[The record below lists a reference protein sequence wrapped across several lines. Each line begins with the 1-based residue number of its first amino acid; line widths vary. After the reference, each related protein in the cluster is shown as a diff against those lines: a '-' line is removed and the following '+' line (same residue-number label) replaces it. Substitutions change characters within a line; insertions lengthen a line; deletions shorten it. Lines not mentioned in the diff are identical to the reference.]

1 MSPVGALAHG
11 GAAAWVAAV
20 LIWPVVSMLPGYLVV
35 TALEPNRRTIERWA
49 VAPLVSIAL
58 LFVPAVWVDLV
69 RPGWGLAV
77 AAVALVLSSVAS
89 LMVLRRRGVALLG
102 MPRPFPR
109 PLAALVVIMVL
120 ACALGAA
127 VVLRSPGGLDTVVPN
142 DDGNGHGWFV
152 TRILLTGS
160 VDPSTVT
167 TLDPLVAHGG
177 GFYPLGLHLLA
188 ALASAASSV
197 PAALVVV
204 GVLAS
209 AVWAPLAVFALARRL
224 AGPVVGVV
232 AAGLL
237 ALATPWFPY
246 AQMAWGGW
254 TLIVAVALVP
264 AAVLVVLDLRGPR
277 GLPVAVLAV
286 AGLLVEH
293 VSEVVVVGIVVALT
307 VLLDRARRTDLLP
320 RVGWLVVAG
329 AVAGVAAVPMLRGIG
344 AAAAVGQVDSTQM
357 GALEALREVV
367 RKPLF
372 GFEGPEPVAA
382 VLLTLWGV
390 VSLILVLGGSVLLWR
405 RPTARGVVLSGW
417 LFVVL
422 AFLAYTGRAGLLTL
436 PWYGSGNRL
445 LVQATALAV
454 IPTAA
459 AVVALVPRVRRSGGA
474 LTSVVVVGAV
484 VVGFM
489 LVARTVQA
497 GDTSLRRAL
506 VTSDHVAAFRW
517 LDANSV
523 PGERVLNDPR
533 AGTVWL
539 YESTAGA
546 VAPVFGPK
554 HDWRADPVWSGRV
567 YLQDHLTDVA
577 TDPRVREE
585 AAAAHVR
592 YVLVAPAVVPGGT
605 PTLDPAAIAA
615 TPALREV
622 FRSGDVR
629 VYELPR

>member
-1 MSPVGALAHG
+1 MGALAHG

-58 LFVPAVWVDLV
+58 AFVPAVWVDQIH
-69 RPGWGLAV
+69 RGWGLEAAV
-77 AAVALVLSSVAS
+77 VALVVSSVAS
-89 LMVLRRRGVALLG
+89 LVVLRRRGDALLVV
-102 MPRPFPR
+102 PRPFPR

-152 TRILLTGS
+152 TGILLTGS
-160 VDPSTVT
+160 VDTSSVMRT
-167 TLDPLVAHGG
+167 DPMTPQVPGL
-177 GFYPLGLHLLA
+177 YPLGLHVVA
-188 ALASAASSV
+188 ALASVLSSV

-204 GVLAS
+204 GVVAS

-224 AGPVVGVV
+224 VDPPVAVV
-232 AAGLL
+232 AAALL
-237 ALATPWFPY
+237 AVATPWFPY

-254 TLIVAVALVP
+254 PLLLAVALVP
-264 AAVLVVLDLRGPR
+264 AAALVLIGLRTAR
-277 GLPVAVLAV
+277 GLPVAVLST
-286 AGLLVEH
+286 AGLLAAH
-293 VSEVVVVGIVVALT
+293 ITEVVVVAILVGLT
-307 VLLDRARRTDLLP
+307 VVLDRSPPTLVARRT
-320 RVGWLVVAG
+320 GWVALSVTAALAVVAPMFRG
-329 AVAGVAAVPMLRGIG
+329 LGGV
-344 AAAAVGQVDSTQM
+344 AAVGQVDSTHF
-357 GALEALREVV
+357 GTIDALREVV
-367 RKPLF
+367 QKPFF
-372 GFEGPEPVAA
+372 GFEGPEPDAA

-405 RPTARGVVLSGW
+405 RPTARGVVVSGW
-417 LFVVL
+417 LFLVL

-459 AVVALVPRVRRSGGA
+459 AVVALVPWVRRSGAA

-484 VVGFM
+484 AVGFM

-497 GDTSLRRAL
+497 GDTSFRRAL

-539 YESTAGA
+539 FESTAGA

-554 HDWRADPVWSGRV
+554 HDWRADPVWTGRV

-615 TPALREV
+615 APALREV

-629 VYELPR
+629 IYELPR